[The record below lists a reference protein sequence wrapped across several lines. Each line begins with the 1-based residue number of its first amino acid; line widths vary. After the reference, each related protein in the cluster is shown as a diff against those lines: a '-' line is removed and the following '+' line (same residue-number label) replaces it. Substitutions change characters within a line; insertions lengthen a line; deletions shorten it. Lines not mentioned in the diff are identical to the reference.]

1 MASSFS
7 RPAGRKKSP
16 QGATG
21 PSTLNV
27 PKEESNPRKRTFSR
41 IKMARNCQLVGQ
53 NRKQLGI
60 PCHLPN
66 SLSVGKRFLWTL
78 FAAVTFSQINKAINL
93 PWERT
98 SLGSN
103 HVFS

>member
-7 RPAGRKKSP
+7 RPADRKKSP

-21 PSTLNV
+21 PSSLNV
-27 PKEESNPRKRTFSR
+27 PQEEPSPANEHSHEFK
-41 IKMARNCQLVGQ
+41 IARNGQLVGQ
-53 NRKQLGI
+53 DRKQLGI
-60 PCHLPN
+60 PCHCPN

-93 PWERT
+93 PWKRN

-103 HVFS
+103 QMFS